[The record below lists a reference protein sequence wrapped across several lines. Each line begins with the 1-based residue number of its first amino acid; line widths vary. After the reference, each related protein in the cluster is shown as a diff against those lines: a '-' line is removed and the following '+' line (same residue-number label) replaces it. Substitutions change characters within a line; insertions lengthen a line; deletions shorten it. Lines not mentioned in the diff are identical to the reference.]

1 MTTPAK
7 LDRASLRRARDLML
21 ERGEVPLGYLVSAL
35 LARSW
40 RRSFE
45 AGLTPQGRLPDAC
58 RVDAAELARITE
70 RQRDLI
76 ANARPVMEYL
86 HAQTRESG
94 SMVILADDKGVLL
107 QALGDPGFL
116 SRADRVALAPGA
128 SWLERHRGT
137 NAIGT
142 ALAEARPLVVHGGE
156 HFLER
161 NGFLSCASVPLS
173 GPDGR
178 LLGVLDIS
186 GDERQ
191 HHPHTFGLVRAAA
204 QMVENRLFDSHHAKN
219 LRIRFHSMAEGIGTF
234 AEGIAALSDD
244 GWIIGAN
251 PAGLEL
257 LGLRSADLKITPLAR
272 ILQLRLS
279 DLFDWNR
286 RRPGEPML
294 VARVD
299 GSRLFVRLEMPQ
311 QGRLIVSAPGVAGSA
326 APPATSAA
334 GVRPRSALAAL
345 DTGDVRLTAAIE
357 KAQKLIGKPIAL
369 LLQGESGVGKESFA
383 RAFHASGPR
392 HDGPFVAVNLAAL
405 QDSLIEAELFGY
417 APTLCR
423 EGALGRIREANGGTL
438 FLDEIESLPFAIQAR
453 FLKVMQDRRITP
465 LGGESEP
472 VDFVLISATH
482 SNLKACI
489 DAGRFDA
496 DLYYRINGL
505 TLQLLPLRERK
516 DFPALVAR
524 LLEELAPDRGVSL
537 EPAVATAF
545 AEYRWPGNLRQ
556 LTNALRT
563 ACVLLGNDDTRIG
576 WQHLPDDLA
585 EELRWQVPAPAGGD
599 AAATENLR
607 ELSQTTISRAIALSH
622 GNMSEAARRL
632 GISRNT
638 LYRRMNS
645 KS

>member
-1 MTTPAK
+1 MISPVK
-7 LDRASLRRARDLML
+7 SDRASLRRARDLML
-21 ERGEVPLGYLVSAL
+21 ERGEVPLGYLVSTL
-35 LARSW
+35 LAKSW
-40 RRSFE
+40 RRSVD
-45 AGLTPQGRLPDAC
+45 AGLAPEGRLPDAC
-58 RVDAAELARITE
+58 RLDAAELARATE

-94 SMVILADDKGVLL
+94 SMVILADDRGVLL
-107 QALGDPGFL
+107 QALGDPDFL

-204 QMVENRLFDSHHAKN
+204 QMVENRLFDSHHARN
-219 LRIRFHSMAEGIGTF
+219 LRIRFHAMAEGIGTF
-234 AEGIAALSDD
+234 AEGIAALTDD

-251 PAGLEL
+251 PAGLAL
-257 LGLRSADLKITPLAR
+257 LGLSAGDLKVTPLER
-272 ILQLRLS
+272 ILQLRLN

-294 VARVD
+294 VAHVD
-299 GSRLFVRLEMPQ
+299 GRRLFVRLEPALT
-311 QGRLIVSAPGVAGSA
+311 GRNNAPVSVATGA
-326 APPATSAA
+326 
-334 GVRPRSALAAL
+334 RPRSALDAL
-345 DTGDVRLTAAIE
+345 DTGDERLTAAIE
-357 KAQKLIGKPIAL
+357 KAHKLIGKPIAL
-369 LLQGESGVGKESFA
+369 LLQGEPGVGKERFA

-392 HDGPFVAVNLAAL
+392 QDGPFVAVNLAAL
-405 QDSLIEAELFGY
+405 HDNLIEAELFGY

-423 EGALGRIREANGGTL
+423 EGALGRIREAHGGTL
-438 FLDEIESLPFAIQAR
+438 FLDEIETMPRAIQAR
-453 FLKVMQDRRITP
+453 FLKVMQDRRTTP
-465 LGGESEP
+465 LGGEPEAA
-472 VDFVLISATH
+472 DFVLISATH
-482 SNLKACI
+482 SNLKANI
-489 DAGRFDA
+489 EAGSFDA

-516 DFPALVAR
+516 DFPAIVAR
-524 LLEELAPDRGVSL
+524 LLQELAPDRGVSL

-545 AEYRWPGNLRQ
+545 AEYSWPGNLRQ
-556 LTNALRT
+556 LSNALRA
-563 ACVLLGNDDTRIG
+563 ACVLLDEGESRIG
-576 WQHLPDDLA
+576 WQHLSDDLA
-585 EELRWQVPAPAGGD
+585 EELRWQVRQAPGADGG
-599 AAATENLR
+599 ATENLR
-607 ELSQTTISRAIALSH
+607 ELSQTTIARAIALSH

-638 LYRRMNS
+638 LYRRLNA
-645 KS
+645 KG